1 MADLGPEPNQAKV
14 SPWEVF
20 PRRDF
25 FLLWSSGVAVTV
37 SSLLFTLVSSQWLY
51 DTTGS
56 AAQLGL
62 LGVVQFA
69 QLPVALY
76 GGMLADRFDRKKLLV
91 LTQLTNSSL
100 IVILTLLAASHN

>member
-1 MADLGPEPNQAKV
+1 MADTDPESNQARV
-14 SPWEVF
+14 SQWEVF
-20 PRRDF
+20 TRRDF
-25 FLLWSSGVAVTV
+25 FLLWSSGVAAMI
-37 SSLLFTLVSSQWLY
+37 SMLLFTLTGSQWLY

-76 GGMLADRFDRKKLLV
+76 GGMLADRLDRKLL
-91 LTQLTNSSL
+91 S
-100 IVILTLLAASHN
+100 